1 MLSVLSVKIAC
12 QHAARLPQVKRKKK
26 RDADGCEQLGFYLNN
41 CGFI

>member
-26 RDADGCEQLGFYLNN
+26 EMQMGVNN
-41 CGFI
+41 WGFI